1 MKIYKIILHVTE
13 YNRRKNKREYNHKEE
28 IVVNKLEHARI
39 IYKGYLQE
47 LQASFSYSMRGI
59 DRQGSAALFVPHV
72 HENGL
77 LAYWPD
83 NDKYIEKQEFTD

>member
-1 MKIYKIILHVTE
+1 MKIYKIVKRVTE
-13 YNRRKNKREYNHKEE
+13 YNRRKDKREYDHKEE
-28 IVVNKLEHARI
+28 IVIDKLEYARE

-59 DRQGSAALFVPHV
+59 SRTGHVALFIPHV
-72 HENGL
+72 HKNGL

-83 NDKYIEKQEFTD
+83 NEKYILKQDFVD